1 MAETAAISALT
12 TQDIMVKARQE
23 ARREKKR
30 AYMAARYMDP
40 EFRAAKKADMLRRY
54 HQRVPEARYG
64 TRGRRPARVDLEESE
79 SELSGAST
87 PRVSENSVPAAA
99 VVLTGA
105 ALGAALAAIL

>member
-12 TQDIMVKARQE
+12 TQDLMVKARQE

-30 AYMAARYMDP
+30 AYMAERYMDP

-54 HQRVPEARYG
+54 HQRVPDARYG
-64 TRGRRPARVDLEESE
+64 TRGRRPARVDLDDSE
-79 SELSGAST
+79 SALSGAST
-87 PRVSENSVPAAA
+87 PRVSDFPAAA

>member
-12 TQDIMVKARQE
+12 TQDIMVKERQE

-30 AYMAARYMDP
+30 AYMAERYMDP

-54 HQRVPEARYG
+54 HLRVPEARYG
-64 TRGRRPARVDLEESE
+64 TRGRRPARVDLEESA
-79 SELSGAST
+79 LSGAST
-87 PRVSENSVPAAA
+87 PRVSDLSDFPAAA